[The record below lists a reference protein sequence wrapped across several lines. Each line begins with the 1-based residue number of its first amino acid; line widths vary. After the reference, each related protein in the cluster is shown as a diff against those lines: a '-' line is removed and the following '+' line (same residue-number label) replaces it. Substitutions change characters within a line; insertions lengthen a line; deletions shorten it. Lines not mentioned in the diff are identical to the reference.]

1 MAQAVA
7 DTSSRHQLNP
17 RFRSAR
23 KREMTAHTLEMF
35 RNRPTGL
42 PSFLTA
48 CPCVQHRGSC
58 ALSGPCRVF
67 FAKKAHMVLC
77 IFMDAEEMLVTS
89 SA

>member
-23 KREMTAHTLEMF
+23 KREMTAHTLAMF

-48 CPCVQHRGSC
+48 CPCVQEGFLC
-58 ALSGPCRVF
+58 FIGALQSLLWQEGTHG
-67 FAKKAHMVLC
+67 ALYLHH
-77 IFMDAEEMLVTS
+77 
-89 SA
+89 